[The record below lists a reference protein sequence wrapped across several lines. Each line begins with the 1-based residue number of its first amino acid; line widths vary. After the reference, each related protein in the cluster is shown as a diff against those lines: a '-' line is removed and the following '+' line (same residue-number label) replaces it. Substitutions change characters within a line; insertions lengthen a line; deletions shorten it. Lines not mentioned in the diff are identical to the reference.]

1 MKNLIL
7 LIISS
12 TLLLSC
18 NQTKK
23 GVGEQSSNKEQ
34 VNDIKD
40 KSVLLSLE
48 PNLFKLSEIPDTV
61 TLTITN
67 NTSDTITTGLY
78 YQIESFEN
86 NEWKE
91 VSPKDMVF
99 HDLGWKLKPSDTE
112 NFQMK
117 LYKDQIDYR
126 AGKYRIVKYYLNSDY
141 RKTKEKQNV
150 YGEFEIR

>member
-1 MKNLIL
+1 MKNLTL

-23 GVGEQSSNKEQ
+23 EEKQSATIEQINNIE
-34 VNDIKD
+34 D
-40 KSVLLSLE
+40 KSVSLSVV
-48 PNLFKLSEIPDTV
+48 PNVFKLSEIPDTV
-61 TLTITN
+61 TVTITN
-67 NTSDTITTGLY
+67 NTNDTITTGLH
-78 YQIESFEN
+78 YQIENYEN

-99 HDLGWKLKPSDTE
+99 HDLGWRLKPTESE
-112 NFQMK
+112 NFDKK
-117 LYKDQIDYR
+117 LYKDQFNYK

-141 RKTKEKQNV
+141 QKTRENHNV
-150 YGEFEIR
+150 YGEFEIK